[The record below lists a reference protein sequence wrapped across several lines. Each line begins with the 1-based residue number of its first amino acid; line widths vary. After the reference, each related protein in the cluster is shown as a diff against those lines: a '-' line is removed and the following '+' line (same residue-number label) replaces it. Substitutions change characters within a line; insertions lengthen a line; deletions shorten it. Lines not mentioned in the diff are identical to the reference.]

1 MMPRKP
7 YPTDLTD
14 PEWQTI
20 VPLLPPA
27 KFGGHPRTTDLREV
41 LNAIFYLNR
50 TGCQWRMLP
59 REFPA
64 WQTVYAYFAR
74 WQKKGVW
81 EALNEALRKQV
92 RLQAGREASPSL
104 ALIDSQSVKTTEKGA
119 SNPVLTAAKKSRV
132 ANATSP

>member
-1 MMPRKP
+1 MPRKP

-14 PEWQTI
+14 QEWQI
-20 VPLLPPA
+20 IEPLLPPA
-27 KFGGHPRTTDLREV
+27 KFGGHPRTTNLREV

-81 EALNEALRKQV
+81 EEMNTTLRQKLRQ
-92 RLQAGREASPSL
+92 QAGREAHPSL

-119 SNPVLTAAKKSRV
+119 SKQASMVAKRLKV
-132 ANATSP
+132 ENVTLP